1 MSMLFKR
8 IKDWATSITAFRTG
22 DVIPVDGPSGTA
34 KMSKDDL
41 LKATAENAVES
52 GVAGSKIIQD
62 ELVKASTEGTT
73 DLATTVDEQRR
84 FNASGMVY
92 ENSTTKF
99 VYSQV
104 IKGDFVECH
113 SPRIQGER
121 MCLAFS
127 TSAPVVGQ
135 RVDNVLYYNETES
148 TSDPFVYKFIAP
160 SNGYIIANVR
170 NAVASANVHFLTA
183 TYCNKLNGIDE
194 EIDEAIDKKVNPLF
208 SDLQKTGQFTTADGY
223 TNKTLFT
230 GLDIKSGEKFTVR
243 FSCDENSL
251 TLLQLWVNNAYNQT
265 LRNSDGQINA
275 DVVITASSDIKSV
288 GVFIPSDRVSATS
301 NFTMSVVSGKV
312 KDLYIKTDELQD
324 EIDGIAYS
332 DQKTGQF
339 TTADG
344 YTNKTLFSNLKI
356 KSGEKFVVRFNCDV
370 DSLTML
376 QLWVNNAYNQT
387 LRNRDGQINADVV
400 LTATADITSVGIL
413 IASERVSATS
423 NFTMILSC
431 GSLASVVH
439 DVETLDGKVSDC
451 VNKIDGYGLP
461 SYYTASWQET
471 LIDKIL
477 DAMSCD
483 NCFAMMFATDLHFN
497 SNSGYSKNLMK
508 MILDKTSV
516 PIAVL
521 GGDYVAAYGDSDDCD
536 FARKKLLEFFAYV
549 GKDKCFSVRG
559 NHDFTVKTSAE
570 MVTRDPNTGVTE
582 TKGYALNAITRPSCK
597 YEPSIVSD
605 EFYYYIDFP
614 ATKTRVMMIN
624 SCDAQVADPTASWG
638 VYIYLTPKQIK
649 WIAQTCLEKYGWN
662 FVFAFHV
669 PSDPALASYA
679 SSQDEIQKIA
689 KAINNNEIYTYDG
702 ETYDFSATTSK
713 VLFTV
718 SGHGHRDGSNVLN
731 GVLNI
736 ETTSDAYYHD
746 DVWTRNQGTTS
757 EQAFDVFVVDFDAG
771 KLKAI
776 RVGAGDDR
784 EWNI

>member
-8 IKDWATSITAFRTG
+8 IKDWATSITAFRTD

-41 LKATAENAVES
+41 LRETAENAVES
-52 GVAGSKIIQD
+52 GVAGSKIVQD
-62 ELVKASTEGTT
+62 ELVKASTEGVT
-73 DLATTVDEQRR
+73 DLATIIDEQRR

-92 ENSTTKF
+92 TNSTTKF
-99 VYSQV
+99 IYSQV
-104 IKGDFVECH
+104 NKGDFVECH
-113 SPRIQGER
+113 SPRIAGER

-127 TSAPVVGQ
+127 SSAPVVGEK
-135 RVDNVLYYNETES
+135 VDNVLYYNETES
-148 TSDPFVYKFIAP
+148 TSDPFIYKFIAP
-160 SNGYIIANVR
+160 ANGYIIANVR
-170 NAVASANVHFLTA
+170 NAVTSANVHFLSA
-183 TYCNKLNGIDE
+183 PYCNKLNGIDA
-194 EIDEAIDKKVNPLF
+194 EIEEAIDKKVNPLF
-208 SDLQKTGQFTTADGY
+208 SDLPKTGQFTTTDGY

-251 TLLQLWVNNAYNQT
+251 TMLQLWVNNSYNRT

-275 DVVITASSDIKSV
+275 DVVITASSDITSI
-288 GVFIPSDRVSATS
+288 GVLITSDRVSATS
-301 NFTMSVVSGKV
+301 DFTFSVVSGKV

-324 EIDGIAYS
+324 EIDGITYS

-344 YTNKTLFSNLKI
+344 FTNKTLFSGLNI
-356 KSGEKFVVRFNCDV
+356 KNGQKFVVRFNCDA

-387 LRNRDGQINADVV
+387 LRYSDGQINADVV
-400 LTATADITSVGIL
+400 LTASSNITSIGIL
-413 IASERVSATS
+413 ITSERVTATS
-423 NFTMILSC
+423 NFTMTLSS
-431 GSLASVVH
+431 GFIADINANL
-439 DVETLDGKVSDC
+439 K
-451 VNKIDGYGLP
+451 NIDSRLSHCEEELNEFGLP
-461 SYYTASWQET
+461 SYYTSVWKET
-471 LIDKIL
+471 LINKVL

-497 SNSGYSKNLMK
+497 SNSGYSKNLMR

-536 FARKKLLEFFAYV
+536 FAREKLLEFFAYV
-549 GKDKCFSVRG
+549 GKNRCFSVRG

-597 YEPSIVSD
+597 YEPSIISD

-624 SCDAQVADPTASWG
+624 SCDAQVSDPTASWG
-638 VYIYLTPKQIK
+638 VYIYLTPTQIK
-649 WIAQTCLEKYGWN
+649 WIAQTCLDKDGWN

-669 PSDPALASYA
+669 PSDPALDSYA

-689 KAINNNEIYTYDG
+689 KAINNNEVYTYDG

-713 VLFTV
+713 VLFTI

-746 DVWTRNQGTTS
+746 DVWTRTQGTTS